1 MVGALERDKFDQITG
16 PFSELN
22 RTFEGSQAIIFAVK
36 DQGGAGQAFV
46 YELLYAGQGGD
57 GRAFVTG
64 LLEVAALQHGY
75 DAARSGSEALQSGSG
90 RPAAGGQS
98 GTGRGTESPA
108 DADTARLAE
117 DLSASTPKPLIRKN
131 NGQHAPY
138 AYAAS

>member
-1 MVGALERDKFDQITG
+1 MCIRDSSG
-16 PFSELN
+16 
-22 RTFEGSQAIIFAVK
+22 R
-36 DQGGAGQAFV
+36 GQAFV
-46 YELLYAGQGGD
+46 YELLYDGQGGD

-64 LLEVAALQHGY
+64 LIEVAALQHGY

-138 AYAAS
+138 PYAAS